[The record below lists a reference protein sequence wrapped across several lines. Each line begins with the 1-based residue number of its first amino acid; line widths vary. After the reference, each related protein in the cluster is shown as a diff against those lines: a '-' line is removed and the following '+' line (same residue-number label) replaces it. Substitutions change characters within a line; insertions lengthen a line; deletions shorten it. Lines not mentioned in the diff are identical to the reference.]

1 MAATNENK
9 LSKQQ
14 LESLEDIF
22 QRGADNA
29 SKALANWLGRPSVIS
44 VESVEQLALDEATGV
59 LGTGDDPICFC
70 SADMV
75 GAMSGQLILAFD
87 DASGLALA
95 DMLLDQPLGTASA
108 WGDMETSA
116 ALETT
121 NLVSCAYFN
130 SLSLLIPG
138 DGQNTRE
145 LLPSPPHFSRDFAES
160 LVQFALMG
168 QAVASDQVVL
178 SQTRFHIDGEPLNW
192 TLLLVPD
199 AESMQSLQHWL
210 PPKN

>member
-95 DMLLDQPLGTASA
+95 DMLLDQPLG
-108 WGDMETSA
+108 
-116 ALETT
+116 
-121 NLVSCAYFN
+121 
-130 SLSLLIPG
+130 
-138 DGQNTRE
+138 R
-145 LLPSPPHFSRDFAES
+145 PSHGATWRHPRHLKRRIS
-160 LVQFALMG
+160 LVARI
-168 QAVASDQVVL
+168 SIRYL
-178 SQTRFHIDGEPLNW
+178 S
-192 TLLLVPD
+192 
-199 AESMQSLQHWL
+199 
-210 PPKN
+210 